1 MVNDILQLSKLEQRQ
16 ISGVRQNVDVGE
28 VIEEVLKIL
37 SQKISLKQI
46 HIVVNKVKDVEIEIN
61 QDHLKQIIINLVS
74 NAVSYTPEKGRV
86 TIAVGERDNGLQLEI
101 SDTGIGIPKDQLSRI
116 FERFYRV
123 RQRKKPKCRGHRT
136 GLVDCKMDH

>member
-1 MVNDILQLSKLEQRQ
+1 M
-16 ISGVRQNVDVGE
+16 
-28 VIEEVLKIL
+28 
-37 SQKISLKQI
+37 
-46 HIVVNKVKDVEIEIN
+46 HIVINKAKDIEIEIN

-86 TIAVGERDNGLQLEI
+86 TIAVDARDNELQLEI

-123 RQRKKPKCRGHRT
+123 DKGRSRNVGGT
-136 GLVDCKMDH
+136 GLGLSIVKWIVENNNGRIEVESEEGEGTHFTVWLPLLSAEAKS